1 MNTPETIYHQL
12 LDSFTSSHVCFALYR
27 LPWTDEPILVMQEEG
42 EPEYIHSLNELNQKK
57 GFLLSPFQFT
67 PAHPAVLIRP
77 DIQAHD
83 WEDIKSALQRLS
95 LIHLSEPTRP
105 Y

>member
-27 LPWTDEPILVMQEEG
+27 LPWTDEPILIMQEEG

-57 GFLLSPFQFT
+57 DFFFLRFSLLQR
-67 PAHPAVLIRP
+67 IRP
-77 DIQAHD
+77 YL
-83 WEDIKSALQRLS
+83 SARTYRHTTGKKLNM
-95 LIHLSEPTRP
+95 PCKDG
-105 Y
+105 

>member
-67 PAHPAVLIRP
+67 QIGRASCRERV
-77 DIQAHD
+77 
-83 WEDIKSALQRLS
+83 
-95 LIHLSEPTRP
+95 
-105 Y
+105 